1 MADDDPSF
9 YAADFNTGEG
19 TNYLVI
25 LLAEN
30 FAPPAVLRR
39 VAGPRVHVAAVSH
52 KRTLCGRAA
61 LRFRKATREWSSR
74 SLKMEKILARR
85 YMNVRGKLPRFVNC
99 RTTLWSFSYLYVE
112 HSRKIVRWCNK
123 NVQEYHYGFRIFRG
137 TTFSLHNFFV
147 LKLVIKFSWIDE
159 SVIVA
164 RKITILYSCPLYLSD
179 V

>member
-1 MADDDPSF
+1 MVAVKGGGRWFLPSTCWSIVSRESRGREKGRTDEIIVLRLMADDDPSF

-61 LRFRKATREWSSR
+61 LRFRKATREWLSR
-74 SLKMEKILARR
+74 SLKMEKILVRR

-99 RTTLWSFSYLYVE
+99 VGPRFVRFPTSMQ
-112 HSRKIVRWCNK
+112 HSW
-123 NVQEYHYGFRIFRG
+123 EMM
-137 TTFSLHNFFV
+137 
-147 LKLVIKFSWIDE
+147 
-159 SVIVA
+159 
-164 RKITILYSCPLYLSD
+164 
-179 V
+179 